1 MAVTY
6 AWRLDANKYAY
17 LVDPEK
23 GTYGYVSE
31 SPLNGTQLATVSK
44 TCNEFF
50 GEDGELGFSGYK
62 NAFEEMVKKINNK
75 WNTDGAEFYDLLSAD
90 VYYNVDAS
98 YCADLRGVGIRGI
111 RYLGASKEYDPNNPS
126 WNPSIKQTNTTE
138 LAGKFSVYGIYMDDQ
153 NDDETSNLSPERI
166 FAVYNGSNGTDL
178 TGNFGTDD
186 LQEMIEAEKQIRAD
200 ADTKH
205 ENLITDLRHDVDA
218 LSHLSCGDLSG
229 LMTTIESLND
239 RIVALESA
247 KTDLEEEINEL
258 RSELEAIKDPSSGS
272 GGVDN
277 PSSGANITI
286 EDYNNNGEV
295 SLVGIG
301 DDDTLYRIR
310 RAIYNN
316 DDVNVVGKVTASSFY
331 QNE

>member
-166 FAVYNGSNGTDL
+166 FAVYNGADGTNSEGNL
-178 TGNFGTDD
+178 GTGI
-186 LQEMIEAEKQIRAD
+186 LQEMIEAEKETRAA
-200 ADTKH
+200 ADTEH
-205 ENLITDLRHDVDA
+205 STAIAQLRRAVDA
-218 LSHLSCGDLSG
+218 LTGLQGGDLSS
-229 LMTTIESLND
+229 LMD
-239 RIVALESA
+239 
-247 KTDLEEEINEL
+247 DLEGLKQRVTTLENDKADLENQIIELRNEL
-258 RSELEAIKDPSSGS
+258 EGIKNPSNGG

-277 PSSGANITI
+277 PTTGGGSVTI
-286 EDYNNNGEV
+286 EDYDGGEV
-295 SLVGIG
+295 MLVGVG
-301 DDDTLYRIR
+301 DDDVLYKLPRMH
-310 RAIYNN
+310 Y
-316 DDVNVVGKVTASSFY
+316 DDGKVTATSFY
-331 QNE
+331 QE